1 MGKLRLRQLPPLAAP
16 APSGKRSA
24 HFQPRALFR
33 VLSLVGATSRAFKA
47 RLLNM
52 RALGPGWNLKFLL
65 RTNHKTW
72 PLSLSLSLCSFFP
85 IAAFSLP
92 LADFC
97 LSSARWGPSPGLGM
111 DLCPAPPKVSAAAPS
126 DPPPSLRIPPRSPS
140 HTVFGVGTG
149 LPLRPQLRHFTLET
163 LAKTLKREG
172 SVSPRVKRGNKYS
185 FADLTGLL

>member
-1 MGKLRLRQLPPLAAP
+1 MLLREKFARSRPHAILLMRKLRLRQLPPLAAP
-16 APSGKRSA
+16 APSEKRSA

-72 PLSLSLSLCSFFP
+72 PLSLSLCSFFP

-111 DLCPAPPKVSAAAPS
+111 DLCPAPPQSLCSRPQRPATLAPHPTPVSKPHCVWSRNRAPS
-126 DPPPSLRIPPRSPS
+126 EASV
-140 HTVFGVGTG
+140 T
-149 LPLRPQLRHFTLET
+149 PLH
-163 LAKTLKREG
+163 
-172 SVSPRVKRGNKYS
+172 S
-185 FADLTGLL
+185 

>member
-1 MGKLRLRQLPPLAAP
+1 MLLREKFARSRPHAILLMGKLRLRQLPPLAAP

-72 PLSLSLSLCSFFP
+72 PLSLSLCSFFP

-111 DLCPAPPKVSAAAPS
+111 DLCPAPPPKSLQ
-126 DPPPSLRIPPRSPS
+126 PPPATRHPRSAS
-140 HTVFGVGTG
+140 HPG
-149 LPLRPQLRHFTLET
+149 LQATLCLES
-163 LAKTLKREG
+163 EQG
-172 SVSPRVKRGNKYS
+172 S
-185 FADLTGLL
+185 L